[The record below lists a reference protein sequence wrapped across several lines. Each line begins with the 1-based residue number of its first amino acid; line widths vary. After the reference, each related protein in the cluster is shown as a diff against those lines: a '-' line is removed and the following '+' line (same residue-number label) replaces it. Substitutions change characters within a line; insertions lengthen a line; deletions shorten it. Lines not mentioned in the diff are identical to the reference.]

1 MKKVLVSL
9 MLVLFPVFL
18 WSQVL
23 KIGFQSGFE
32 GNSMFELKDLNTNI
46 MSTIPFD
53 TKVVSDFPGYLYY
66 QPSISLAFKRFGIGL
81 NFSNNST
88 GSRVSGKDYSGEFR
102 FDLRL
107 RKNSPG
113 VFIEYFLYTERDM
126 GFRLICEGEGGI
138 MFSSLLLEQSLIV
151 NGTTQLNDSYDFK
164 AKNYFFQPGLK
175 AVYRLNSFEFEIN
188 AAYLVQFGDG
198 TFYNVSDRKQMLL
211 NNQTG
216 VPVKPEWNG
225 IKVGVGINFILIK
238 PKPDKS

>member
-9 MLVLFPVFL
+9 MLVSFPVFL
-18 WSQVL
+18 WSQEL

-32 GNSMFELKDLNTNI
+32 GNSMFELKDLNTSI

-53 TKVVSDFPGYLYY
+53 TKVVSDFPGYMYY

-113 VFIEYFLYTERDM
+113 LFIEYYLFTERDM
-126 GFRLICEGEGGI
+126 GFRLLCEGEGGF
-138 MFSSLLLEQSLIV
+138 MFSSLHLEQNLIA
-151 NGTTQLNDSYDFK
+151 NSSTLLNDSYDFK

-188 AAYLVQFGDG
+188 AAYLLQFGDG
-198 TFYNVSDRKQMLL
+198 TFYNESDSKLMLL
-211 NNQTG
+211 NSKTG
-216 VPVKPEWNG
+216 APVKPEWSG
-225 IKVGVGINFILIK
+225 FKIGVGINFVLIK
-238 PKPDKS
+238 TKSEKL